1 MHHNSLEHLIEVQE
15 EVEVGLKIKIHLCKN
30 LGIKN
35 SKINLLFFCF

>member
-1 MHHNSLEHLIEVQE
+1 LQHLIEDPEEAQE
-15 EVEVGLKIKIHLCKN
+15 EVEVGPKIKIHLRKN